1 MSSYQFDLLGGLHF
15 APALLAMFF
24 GAFVLFRKK
33 GGPIHIKA
41 GYAYSAM
48 MLLLNVS
55 ALLIYKLFGK
65 FGPFHI
71 AAVIS
76 LVTLLGGLIPAYL
89 RKPKHNWLEFHYEFM
104 NWSVIGLYAAFWS
117 ETFSRFFRFAGFWV
131 LVATAT
137 AITVAVGAYLLK
149 SRKKKILEKYQ
160 SLASD

>member
-1 MSSYQFDLLGGLHF
+1 MSSYQFDILGGLHF
-15 APALLAMFF
+15 ASALLAMFF

-33 GGPIHIKA
+33 GGSIHIKA
-41 GYAYSAM
+41 GYAYSAL
-48 MLLLNVS
+48 MLLLNIT

-149 SRKKKILEKYQ
+149 SRKKKILGKYQ
-160 SLASD
+160 PLVSD